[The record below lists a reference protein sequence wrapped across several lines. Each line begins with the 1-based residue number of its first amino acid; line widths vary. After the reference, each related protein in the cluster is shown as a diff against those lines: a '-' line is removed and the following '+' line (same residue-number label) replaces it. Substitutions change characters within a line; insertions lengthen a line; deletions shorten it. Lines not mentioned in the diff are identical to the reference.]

1 MASMLA
7 RALAATLVAF
17 AASAAEPPHPGPIVL
32 VIMENHAYAQI
43 IDSVKAPYISGL
55 AHAGANFTQSFAV
68 AHPSE
73 PNYFALFSGST
84 WDVRD
89 DGAHDIDAPSLA
101 GALRRAGRDFAGY
114 IERGSP
120 RKHNPWESFADA
132 RGVERDFAAFPRD
145 FAALPAVSFVIP
157 NLAHDMHDGT
167 VEAGDRWL
175 KQALG
180 AYAEW
185 SLAHD
190 VLFILTFDEDD
201 DKSGNR
207 IPTLFYG
214 GPVAPGTY
222 AERIDHYAVLR
233 TIEAMEGLPP
243 LAESAKRAPIA
254 DAWRPSR

>member
-7 RALAATLVAF
+7 RALAATPVTF
-17 AASAAEPPHPGPIVL
+17 AASVAELPHAAPVVL
-32 VIMENHAYAQI
+32 VIMENHACAQI
-43 IDSVKAPYISGL
+43 VDSAKAPYINGL
-55 AHAGANFTQSFAV
+55 AHAGANFSQSFAV

-84 WDVRD
+84 WGVRD

-101 GALRRAGRDFAGY
+101 
-114 IERGSP
+114 
-120 RKHNPWESFADA
+120 DA
-132 RGVERDFAAFPRD
+132 RGVERDFAAFPCD
-145 FAALPAVSFVIP
+145 FASLPAVSFVIP
-157 NLAHDMHDGT
+157 NLAHDMQDGT

-175 KQALG
+175 KEALG

-185 SLAHD
+185 SAAHD
-190 VLFILTFDEDD
+190 ALLILTFDEDD

-207 IPTLFYG
+207 IPTLINR

-222 AERIDHYAVLR
+222 AERIDHHAVLR
-233 TIEAMEGLPP
+233 TIEAMEGLAP

-254 DAWRPSR
+254 DVWRPLK